1 MILSDGNFSSSLF
14 AIVPEGIEHLGLWAC
29 GKADQGVKK
38 YLKLVRDPEYPDLDA
53 VSALSVLVA
62 HWVEG
67 WLLVSIIRG
76 NLLMT

>member
-1 MILSDGNFSSSLF
+1 MILSDGNFASSLF

-53 VSALSVLVA
+53 VSALSVCL
-62 HWVEG
+62 
-67 WLLVSIIRG
+67 WLIGLKGGYLFPSSGEICS
-76 NLLMT
+76 